1 MANVKTAISLQES
14 LFEQAESM
22 AREMSISRSRL
33 FTLALEEF
41 IRRYHNRRL
50 LEQINA
56 AHEGEPDPE
65 EEAAL
70 RAMRRKHRKVVEQ
83 EAW

>member
-1 MANVKTAISLQES
+1 MANMKTAISIQES
-14 LFEQAESM
+14 LFEQAEAL
-22 AREMSISRSRL
+22 ARAMSISRSRL

-41 IRRYHNRRL
+41 IQRHHNQQL

-56 AHEGEPDPE
+56 AYEDEPDAE

-70 RAMRRKHRKVVEQ
+70 RAMRRKHRKVVGR